1 MTYQSLGGNLSFFVY
16 SYFFFFFMIIL
27 SVNAISKNLEILYI
41 LLFKKE
47 KVNFLIFRYIFF
59 A

>member
-16 SYFFFFFMIIL
+16 SYFFFFMIIL